1 MKEMSDYISHFGVKG
16 MKWGIRRYQNRD
28 GSLTPEGR
36 KRYGRSE
43 DSEKVRELRKKPVS
57 AMSNQE
63 LETVIRRM
71 NLERQ
76 YRDLKSSEINSGK
89 KKAKEVLDYANTAS
103 QFYNLYNSPM
113 GKATKS
119 AIKKAWSS

>member
-1 MKEMSDYISHFGVKG
+1 MSEYISHFGIKG
-16 MKWGIRRYQNRD
+16 MKWGVRRYQSED

-43 DSEKVRELRKKPVS
+43 DSEKVREFRKKPVE

-63 LETVIRRM
+63 LQTVITRM

-76 YRDLKSSEINSGK
+76 YRDLRSSEINSGK
-89 KKAKEVLDYANTAS
+89 KKAKEILDYANTAS

-119 AIKKAWSS
+119 VIKKVWSS

>member
-1 MKEMSDYISHFGVKG
+1 MSDYISHYGTKG
-16 MKWGIRRYQNRD
+16 MKWGIRRYQNKD
-28 GSLTPEGR
+28 GSLTAAGR

-43 DSEKVRELRKKPVS
+43 DSEKVKELRKKPVS

-119 AIKKAWSS
+119 AMKKAWSS

>member
-1 MKEMSDYISHFGVKG
+1 MSDYISHFGVKG

-76 YRDLKSSEINSGK
+76 YRDLKSGEINSGK